1 MICFRLRLRRK
12 FRSWAPDII
21 VIIIPLLDDAVWI
34 LLLLLCCSMF
44 KLWCI
49 RVPELEEDALLV
61 CNNSGWTTS
70 SILWGLVLYKE
81 KDWATVV
88 ERWNPFVETAK
99 KEKKS
104 QFWKITYHLITLRA
118 KRATF
123 KNQRYLNFCAK
134 INSRSPIFIVDYN
147 VDFSVKIQMVVSK

>member
-1 MICFRLRLRRK
+1 
-12 FRSWAPDII
+12 
-21 VIIIPLLDDAVWI
+21 
-34 LLLLLCCSMF
+34 MF

-99 KEKKS
+99 KEK
-104 QFWKITYHLITLRA
+104 ITILENH
-118 KRATF
+118 
-123 KNQRYLNFCAK
+123 
-134 INSRSPIFIVDYN
+134 
-147 VDFSVKIQMVVSK
+147 VSFDNIASEASYV